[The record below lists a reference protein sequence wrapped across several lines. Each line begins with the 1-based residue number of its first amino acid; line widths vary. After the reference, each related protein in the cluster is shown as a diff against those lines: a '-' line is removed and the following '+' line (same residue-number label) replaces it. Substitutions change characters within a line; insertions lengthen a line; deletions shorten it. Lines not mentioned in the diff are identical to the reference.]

1 MLPLATNIFI
11 ALVTVKYCVCKG
23 FQKYYAG
30 MVEIEYAV
38 KMWEESCESNVLHDS
53 NICTNLDYFV
63 NICKYHNM
71 IISSIIRTN
80 SKWDFKFLKEIVY
93 I

>member
-1 MLPLATNIFI
+1 
-11 ALVTVKYCVCKG
+11 
-23 FQKYYAG
+23 

-71 IISSIIRTN
+71 KISSIERIANKILSFRKKLYTSN
-80 SKWDFKFLKEIVY
+80 MAINFVMTKTKT
-93 I
+93 